1 MSPESSS
8 HSTVYPDVQGNGGAD
23 FDMTHGDSPVP
34 SEPVAMEELHVN
46 GTSKL
51 HERQTQDKPASVWD
65 RINLNDR
72 NRQNAF
78 AAEGELS
85 GQEVIHNENRGKWKK
100 NAAAVHRAGLGKGR
114 GSREQ
119 RHRGGA
125 QYPGRKVDVNG
136 HLLGDALRRV
146 NTEQIQNQDS
156 DYRRNALN
164 SKKQVGQ
171 RPGNGFSQGSGEAGE
186 DGQPINEVGHLKQL
200 TLNLV
205 SLDQTSIYF
214 LF

>member
-1 MSPESSS
+1 
-8 HSTVYPDVQGNGGAD
+8 
-23 FDMTHGDSPVP
+23 MTHGDSPVP
-34 SEPVAMEELHVN
+34 SEPVAMEELHVDR
-46 GTSKL
+46 TSKL

-114 GSREQ
+114 GTREQ

-156 DYRRNALN
+156 DYRRIGLN

-171 RPGNGFSQGSGEAGE
+171 RPGNGFSHGNGEADE

-200 TLNLV
+200 TFKLV